1 MPAPGD
7 TAARVAVGD
16 KPAADSKAPAAG
28 NTMTTPDGRTITL
41 PPGVT
46 EERVRTIFAKFRS
59 GGELTSDDRAV
70 MAQMR
75 ALNGAGQRG
84 GGAGR
89 QASQDTRLG
98 GSYIVFALR
107 NGQPTPVKVRTGI
120 TDLDYSE
127 VVAGLSEGDSVLILP
142 SASLVQS
149 QADLKERVNRMT
161 GGGIPGMK
169 SSTSTSTTP
178 ARN

>member
-1 MPAPGD
+1 
-7 TAARVAVGD
+7 
-16 KPAADSKAPAAG
+16 
-28 NTMTTPDGRTITL
+28 
-41 PPGVT
+41 
-46 EERVRTIFAKFRS
+46 
-59 GGELTSDDRAV
+59 
-70 MAQMR
+70 MAQMSS
-75 ALNGAGQRG
+75 LNGGQ
-84 GGAGR
+84 AGR
-89 QASQDTRLG
+89 RAGGQASQDTRLG